1 MTSRPT
7 AGRRLDSPR
16 NKPSPRQAL
25 HSPAC
30 RPPEVVGVGLIGI
43 ALFVVGGMML
53 EDAMDSDWLTF
64 AGLLAVGGGLLG
76 IVAGG
81 VSVGMY
87 TRNRD

>member
-1 MTSRPT
+1 MDE
-7 AGRRLDSPR
+7 RRTLAPISG
-16 NKPSPRQAL
+16 SL
-25 HSPAC
+25 SY
-30 RPPEVVGVGLIGI
+30 GLIGT

-53 EDAMDSDWLTF
+53 ENAMDSDWLTF

-81 VSVGMY
+81 VSVGMH